1 MADRSPANNELGV
14 LKAIIRAQERR
25 IEALERRMDAAE
37 ARVDVIE
44 DGLTKPRGRRDPVER
59 VLNG

>member
-14 LKAIIRAQERR
+14 LKAILRAQERR

-37 ARVDVIE
+37 ARTDVIE
-44 DGLTKPRGRRDPVER
+44 DSQKPKARRDPVER